1 MKRTLLLLIISLNIP
16 CLSHAFDAQLEDR
29 DDFHHTIWLD
39 YDLDE
44 GAPEVAQ
51 ADLQARIPSE
61 GMAFEVHN
69 AAKWPVK
76 QGGQW
81 ISLADALKNRL
92 QVLGISEPLSIFESV
107 CWLFQRVKEM
117 PGVEDAEKD
126 AWRAVLEKGYGDPD
140 NRLFSQNIPDLVET
154 LEILDLS
161 EAQQEQWKDMMTPIN

>member
-1 MKRTLLLLIISLNIP
+1 MKRRLLVLTIALNSP
-16 CLSHAFDAQLEDR
+16 YFSHAFDSSSEDG
-29 DDFHHTIWLD
+29 DDFYTLWLGNS
-39 YDLDE
+39 DE
-44 GAPEVAQ
+44 ESPEGER
-51 ADLQARIPSE
+51 ADLQARIPSQ

-76 QGGQW
+76 QGLHW
-81 ISLADALKNRL
+81 ISLGDAIKNRL